1 MYCNGVLNKEKM
13 YIFCAAQWR
22 CTEVETSESKNTLGF
37 LPTFLGR
44 HLFCRKCPL
53 VIESWA
59 IQKLLLLLSTS
70 SASWICDVA
79 FFSFHTSNLEFTV
92 SKKNSLQHVLITCV
106 LVTTRS
112 PCLSIRCSV
121 LLKCFIEV
129 VYGVCK
135 FATQPRCQEMLIP
148 GFPTCTLVLSV
159 QRGVAVMGEDSF

>member
-1 MYCNGVLNKEKM
+1 MAQRWKQVKVKTHWGFCQLFWVD
-13 YIFCAAQWR
+13 IFS
-22 CTEVETSESKNTLGF
+22 VGN
-37 LPTFLGR
+37 
-44 HLFCRKCPL
+44 
-53 VIESWA
+53 V
-59 IQKLLLLLSTS
+59 LLSLGVELS
-70 SASWICDVA
+70 KSCCCCCWAQALQVESVMWH